1 MTGSKKKLLAL
12 GIASLLAAGTVFSYA
27 GVSTVQA
34 AERGGIS
41 LSYKECEI
49 YDRLYDK
56 IVRIASDGGGTAD
69 MLGGE
74 EMTLSWTYGELGLS
88 GSGDA
93 SAETQAL
100 SALRTSLNRV
110 RDALISEC
118 PYELYW
124 FDKTAGYSYSY
135 RKPKLHSSTVS
146 VDVVNI
152 KFAVSQAY
160 QQGGDANKVSGAK
173 AQQAEQTV
181 SYAQEIIAKYRTASD
196 YEKLSGYVQ
205 EICSLAVYD
214 DSITENSAVPYGD
227 PWQIMYVFDRNL
239 NTKVVCEA
247 YAKAFQ
253 YLCDG
258 TEFDSPWIECHTV
271 SGSMNGIIH
280 MWNIVTMPD
289 GGNYV
294 VDPTNCDEGTLY
306 APAGGIFLQGGTGD
320 VMNGYKVLDY
330 PYYYD
335 ENIIQAYGTGGVL
348 ELAPSAYASGAAAWS
363 AGAAAQR
370 SGQEASGS
378 GDGTVGSQEA
388 QGDGQTEGSSQES
401 QDQEVSEED
410 SLTPKIT
417 EKSETKDKQDEKT
430 EAVSRTAKPPNTEDT
445 VVQCLIW
452 GAVLVTA
459 GGTGT
464 ALALCRRPRRSRAR
478 RRARQR

>member
-49 YDRLYDK
+49 YDRMYDK

-173 AQQAEQTV
+173 AQQAEQ
-181 SYAQEIIAKYRTASD
+181 I
-196 YEKLSGYVQ
+196 G
-205 EICSLAVYD
+205 
-214 DSITENSAVPYGD
+214 
-227 PWQIMYVFDRNL
+227 
-239 NTKVVCEA
+239 
-247 YAKAFQ
+247 
-253 YLCDG
+253 
-258 TEFDSPWIECHTV
+258 
-271 SGSMNGIIH
+271 
-280 MWNIVTMPD
+280 
-289 GGNYV
+289 
-294 VDPTNCDEGTLY
+294 
-306 APAGGIFLQGGTGD
+306 
-320 VMNGYKVLDY
+320 
-330 PYYYD
+330 
-335 ENIIQAYGTGGVL
+335 
-348 ELAPSAYASGAAAWS
+348 
-363 AGAAAQR
+363 
-370 SGQEASGS
+370 
-378 GDGTVGSQEA
+378 
-388 QGDGQTEGSSQES
+388 
-401 QDQEVSEED
+401 
-410 SLTPKIT
+410 
-417 EKSETKDKQDEKT
+417 
-430 EAVSRTAKPPNTEDT
+430 
-445 VVQCLIW
+445 
-452 GAVLVTA
+452 
-459 GGTGT
+459 
-464 ALALCRRPRRSRAR
+464 RAHV
-478 RRARQR
+478 

>member
-1 MTGSKKKLLAL
+1 MNSMPPIAMLWDDSHIWGLMSLRALGSLGFPTRLLKGQDIAQGALLRKQAGGEPYALLVVPGGSAQLKAEALGDAGKRAICDYIRLGGCYLGFCGGAGLAL
-12 GIASLLAAGTVFSYA
+12 TLPQS
-27 GVSTVQA
+27 
-34 AERGGIS
+34 RG
-41 LSYKECEI
+41 
-49 YDRLYDK
+49 
-56 IVRIASDGGGTAD
+56 
-69 MLGGE
+69 
-74 EMTLSWTYGELGLS
+74 LGLCPWRR
-88 GSGDA
+88 
-93 SAETQAL
+93 AEYPQ
-100 SALRTSLNRV
+100 RM
-110 RDALISEC
+110 
-118 PYELYW
+118 
-124 FDKTAGYSYSY
+124 
-135 RKPKLHSSTVS
+135 LHL
-146 VDVVNI
+146 
-152 KFAVSQAY
+152 
-160 QQGGDANKVSGAK
+160 
-173 AQQAEQTV
+173 
-181 SYAQEIIAKYRTASD
+181 
-196 YEKLSGYVQ
+196 LSGYVQ

-214 DSITENSAVPYGD
+214 ESITENSAVPYGD

-478 RRARQR
+478 RRARRR